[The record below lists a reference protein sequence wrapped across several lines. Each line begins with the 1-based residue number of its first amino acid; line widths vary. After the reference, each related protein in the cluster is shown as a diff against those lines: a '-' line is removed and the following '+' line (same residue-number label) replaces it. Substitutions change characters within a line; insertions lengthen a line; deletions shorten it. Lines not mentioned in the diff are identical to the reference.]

1 MLKPGKREPKKS
13 YSSPIITK
21 YGTVEEITQGKPSG
35 AKADSGRIPANRT
48 G

>member
-1 MLKPGKREPKKS
+1 MLKPVKREPKKS

-21 YGTVEEITQGKPSG
+21 FGTVQELTQGKPSG
-35 AKADSGRIPANRT
+35 ANADSGRMPRNRT